1 MSEREREREKDF
13 YVIKINYYTKD
24 IAQNARS
31 STMTGSCSGREKKAS
46 AIKKKK
52 EKRKRISRLRLP
64 IKNISPHEYIIVI
77 GSTFYTRAIRT
88 TVVESFYDF
97 IPHP

>member
-1 MSEREREREKDF
+1 MSERERERDF

-46 AIKKKK
+46 AIKKEGKK
-52 EKRKRISRLRLP
+52 EKNFATP
-64 IKNISPHEYIIVI
+64 TPN
-77 GSTFYTRAIRT
+77 
-88 TVVESFYDF
+88 
-97 IPHP
+97 